1 MAHIAH
7 RHRRYRLVRNTQ
19 SERHINLIDRLA
31 AAEESVEKEASVRFR
46 DWLVVGWLVVGWLVR
61 GWLVRVQSGGLRCE
75 RGVRDHCHCAQFVKY
90 HRGLMEQDQKVAS
103 LSELHAQ
110 EGRRVPVV

>member
-46 DWLVVGWLVVGWLVR
+46 DWWLVGWFVLSRADCVVREVS
-61 GWLVRVQSGGLRCE
+61 VTTATVHSSSSITE
-75 RGVRDHCHCAQFVKY
+75 D
-90 HRGLMEQDQKVAS
+90 
-103 LSELHAQ
+103 
-110 EGRRVPVV
+110 

>member
-1 MAHIAH
+1 M
-7 RHRRYRLVRNTQ
+7 RNTQ

-46 DWLVVGWLVVGWLVR
+46 DWLVVCLVR
-61 GWLVRVQSGGLRCE
+61 AQSGGLRCE

-103 LSELHAQ
+103 LSELHTQ
-110 EGRRVPVV
+110 EGRRVPAI